1 MDQID
6 GEFGGGFSRQ
16 MSENNAK
23 SRIFPWLGTLA
34 IPGLLGAAA
43 ATKSRK
49 MDEKDGQFDGAI
61 GKQMNENEA
70 QARFLPFLLPLLG
83 GAVGGGLLGSLGK
96 GRQMDEIDGQFG
108 DSFSRNLDI
117 EASEEGPE
125 KDDESKHKS
134 FLFVKL

>member
-6 GEFGGGFSRQ
+6 GEFGGGFGRQ
-16 MSENNAK
+16 MSEN
-23 SRIFPWLGTLA
+23 
-34 IPGLLGAAA
+34 
-43 ATKSRK
+43 
-49 MDEKDGQFDGAI
+49 
-61 GKQMNENEA
+61 NEA

-125 KDDESKHKS
+125 KDDECKHKS
-134 FLFVKL
+134 FFCKTVAIMIFYEISLEMTYQQK

>member
-1 MDQID
+1 MDPID
-6 GEFGGGFSRQ
+6 GEFGGGFGRQ
-16 MSENNAK
+16 MSENEAQ
-23 SRIFPWLGTLA
+23 SRFLPFLPA
-34 IPGLLGAAA
+34 ILGALGGGVLASA
-43 ATKSRK
+43 RNGRQ
-49 MDEKDGQFDGAI
+49 MDEKDGQFDGDI

-83 GAVGGGLLGSLGK
+83 GAVGGGLLGGLGK

-125 KDDESKHKS
+125 KDDECKHKS
-134 FLFVKL
+134 FFVKL